1 MEVGSIAEAL
11 KQNVDGITRIPSDR
25 FDLGNLPADVPQMG
39 GFLDSHPGYVDREA
53 FKLNPTQ
60 VKSQDPQQFLALE
73 SAFEACNSAGF
84 FKHKERMTEV
94 AVFVGA
100 MNLDS
105 NLMWNMEACNGY
117 TAAGNASS
125 MINGAV
131 SFAFD
136 FRGASECID
145 TACASG
151 LSALASAESEVQKG
165 AEGAIAIGVNA
176 ILSWKIPFALNK
188 ARMISDRCMSFHQ
201 DGKGYGRGEGVA
213 AVALTMS
220 AGCSVPYAQLLNIC
234 RNNDGRSTDTITKPS
249 PDQQLSCMKKA
260 WQGRAAVCQAVECH
274 GTGTPIGDPIEV
286 QSVGRMFGQPNG
298 SGVAIGAIKSNINHT
313 ESAAG
318 LAGLIKAVHVVQL
331 SGMFPHGA
339 GFWSPKKSINLETGG
354 KGLIL
359 STEFQALQIQGVG
372 VNSFGFS
379 GTNVHAALIPPA
391 QLEDDAGPS
400 PFSRHVRTPIV
411 VPISS
416 HSPGSLRVSMDDLCK
431 ELETDFSD
439 AKLYQVARQSAYR
452 EVRACRKAFL
462 DQTRDALANSLK
474 TSVDGAEEPEAST
487 TKPKRLVLV
496 VPGNGCQV
504 PKMLSKT
511 LEAFP
516 IAEQKFQEL
525 KEALSGQDL
534 ELDALLSAEKL
545 PESVL
550 EQQIMLFAFSMVL
563 SDLLQGLGLQ
573 IHAVVGH
580 SAGELPCAYLA
591 GALTLQ
597 DAVNLLLAKVDGN
610 VRPDGGMAVVREMAV
625 ADVEGILKKFNQ
637 NMMVDSAKIHIAAQ
651 NSDRCCTLTGP
662 KDSMRQLKPQFQERW
677 MDLEKVPAAY
687 HHPELCKPA
696 AESFKQKFKPAQ
708 SSPPCEHTAS
718 QTFPKFFSTV
728 EGCELELRKLGLEYW
743 TKHTLERV
751 RFSQAIDAILGDQGE
766 GELLFLELKKQNGS
780 HIMHQARQAGKN
792 VTVLPL
798 TGRDAGQEEVLDIM
812 KALAKLWEQGLDV
825 DWNKLCYASASKA
838 PTDPLLQHL
847 PSPGFVRAP
856 AWIEMPLGVSTES
869 STQSATL
876 SSELTESVGQSD
888 AGGESL
894 ETRSLVES
902 LREFS
907 LDKNEHPILAQHMR
921 SGRPLVPGALLLDTV
936 LQESSWR
943 CLEDV
948 RFQNPCR
955 GDQSI
960 ALRILEDGHFNIK
973 TADGS
978 IHYTEGFG
986 RETDSPNP
994 DWSHRLRDLKD
1005 CQGSRLGQW
1014 FGGTK
1019 TLPLSSIVNL
1029 LGKGGLTYGPDLKV
1043 AGDLRIKDKGP
1054 KASCLGFCEVT
1065 CHALRSGGSGGAAIL
1080 DQAFQVALGLC
1091 LHRLEVYEPN
1101 LAREGALPSML
1112 EKLVVFSQDWW
1123 RNAEK
1128 LDLIVEVKPHFCSAI
1143 CASFAL
1149 FAPDGSAVAEV
1160 HHVWGKLLSS
1170 SAQPIHELLWQIA
1183 PSPLPHDDV
1192 ADATGADMFAFI
1204 SAWESSPVTQLL
1216 EKNQLP
1222 GLSKSRMIGP
1232 EEKGKACS
1240 VALADNKEGACTI
1253 LYEWTQGIDDK
1264 ELESLTRQSV
1274 PRVDEGLRQAVRRFR
1289 EVVKWALSRKGAQI
1303 IVITRE
1309 SPQLAPS
1316 KPSKSSMPGSGMF
1329 IAMVKCLVKE
1339 EVPARGMLRVI
1350 EMADLSDASVL
1361 QLGLEIRSPR
1371 QDCSEIMIQEGR
1383 ANRLELIRQP
1393 LSFDSL
1399 SLTALKRDAAYI
1411 VIGGARRHGLSALVV
1426 ETLAQMGAGTV
1437 VVVGR
1442 NKEDETFSNF
1452 RKTFRNTRVL
1462 AVQCDISCVGSIPK
1476 ALEQAGVR
1484 QPVRGLFHGAA
1495 SFDGDKLFKGVSE
1508 EAFEATMKPKVLGS
1522 LALLATAQEAKW
1534 ELDYVCY
1541 LSSVVVSLGNL
1552 GQCAYAGAN
1561 GFQADLGCWQSL
1573 CSSGTC
1579 QYQVINFTV
1588 LQGVGVM
1595 HDKPELERQLEMTR
1609 GFPAINPESI
1619 RQMLQTVLCSSLPIV
1634 TVATF
1639 DRQKLPSLPLA
1650 SNPVVA
1656 SRFHTIMN
1664 RFQGEVAQA
1673 PSTTLTPEEHPQDA
1687 VADPKVEALPPS
1699 SKQEERKDAGK
1710 SDGTSLPRQVL
1721 EKLEKITGKKL
1732 EVQRPLVFQGVDSQ
1746 LAIEIQSQLK
1756 PMGVEVSLN
1765 ELQSEDALATLLGRV
1780 K

>member
-1 MEVGSIAEAL
+1 
-11 KQNVDGITRIPSDR
+11 
-25 FDLGNLPADVPQMG
+25 
-39 GFLDSHPGYVDREA
+39 
-53 FKLNPTQ
+53 
-60 VKSQDPQQFLALE
+60 
-73 SAFEACNSAGF
+73 
-84 FKHKERMTEV
+84 
-94 AVFVGA
+94 
-100 MNLDS
+100 
-105 NLMWNMEACNGY
+105 
-117 TAAGNASS
+117 
-125 MINGAV
+125 
-131 SFAFD
+131 
-136 FRGASECID
+136 
-145 TACASG
+145 
-151 LSALASAESEVQKG
+151 
-165 AEGAIAIGVNA
+165 
-176 ILSWKIPFALNK
+176 
-188 ARMISDRCMSFHQ
+188 
-201 DGKGYGRGEGVA
+201 
-213 AVALTMS
+213 
-220 AGCSVPYAQLLNIC
+220 
-234 RNNDGRSTDTITKPS
+234 
-249 PDQQLSCMKKA
+249 
-260 WQGRAAVCQAVECH
+260 
-274 GTGTPIGDPIEV
+274 
-286 QSVGRMFGQPNG
+286 
-298 SGVAIGAIKSNINHT
+298 
-313 ESAAG
+313 
-318 LAGLIKAVHVVQL
+318 
-331 SGMFPHGA
+331 
-339 GFWSPKKSINLETGG
+339 
-354 KGLIL
+354 
-359 STEFQALQIQGVG
+359 
-372 VNSFGFS
+372 
-379 GTNVHAALIPPA
+379 
-391 QLEDDAGPS
+391 
-400 PFSRHVRTPIV
+400 
-411 VPISS
+411 
-416 HSPGSLRVSMDDLCK
+416 
-431 ELETDFSD
+431 
-439 AKLYQVARQSAYR
+439 
-452 EVRACRKAFL
+452 
-462 DQTRDALANSLK
+462 
-474 TSVDGAEEPEAST
+474 
-487 TKPKRLVLV
+487 
-496 VPGNGCQV
+496 
-504 PKMLSKT
+504 
-511 LEAFP
+511 
-516 IAEQKFQEL
+516 
-525 KEALSGQDL
+525 
-534 ELDALLSAEKL
+534 
-545 PESVL
+545 
-550 EQQIMLFAFSMVL
+550 
-563 SDLLQGLGLQ
+563 
-573 IHAVVGH
+573 
-580 SAGELPCAYLA
+580 
-591 GALTLQ
+591 
-597 DAVNLLLAKVDGN
+597 
-610 VRPDGGMAVVREMAV
+610 
-625 ADVEGILKKFNQ
+625 
-637 NMMVDSAKIHIAAQ
+637 
-651 NSDRCCTLTGP
+651 
-662 KDSMRQLKPQFQERW
+662 MRQLKPQFQERW

-876 SSELTESVGQSD
+876 SS
-888 AGGESL
+888 
-894 ETRSLVES
+894 
-902 LREFS
+902 
-907 LDKNEHPILAQHMR
+907 
-921 SGRPLVPGALLLDTV
+921 ALLLDTV

-1080 DQAFQVALGLC
+1080 DQAFQ
-1091 LHRLEVYEPN
+1091 VYEPN

-1309 SPQLAPS
+1309 
-1316 KPSKSSMPGSGMF
+1316 
-1329 IAMVKCLVKE
+1329 
-1339 EVPARGMLRVI
+1339 
-1350 EMADLSDASVL
+1350 
-1361 QLGLEIRSPR
+1361 
-1371 QDCSEIMIQEGR
+1371 
-1383 ANRLELIRQP
+1383 
-1393 LSFDSL
+1393 
-1399 SLTALKRDAAYI
+1399 DAAYI

-1552 GQCAYAGAN
+1552 GQCAYAGPN

-1595 HDKPELERQLEMTR
+1595 HDKPELERQLEMT
-1609 GFPAINPESI
+1609 
-1619 RQMLQTVLCSSLPIV
+1619 Q
-1634 TVATF
+1634 
-1639 DRQKLPSLPLA
+1639 
-1650 SNPVVA
+1650 
-1656 SRFHTIMN
+1656 
-1664 RFQGEVAQA
+1664 VAQA

>member
-1 MEVGSIAEAL
+1 KMEVGSIAEAL

-25 FDLGNLPADVPQMG
+25 FDLGNLPADV
-39 GFLDSHPGYVDREA
+39 
-53 FKLNPTQ
+53 
-60 VKSQDPQQFLALE
+60 KSQDPQQFLALE

-84 FKHKERMTEV
+84 FKHKE
-94 AVFVGA
+94 
-100 MNLDS
+100 
-105 NLMWNMEACNGY
+105 
-117 TAAGNASS
+117 
-125 MINGAV
+125 

-165 AEGAIAIGVNA
+165 AEGAIAIG
-176 ILSWKIPFALNK
+176 
-188 ARMISDRCMSFHQ
+188 MISDRCMSFHQ

-504 PKMLSKT
+504 PKMLSKKHGGAET

-597 DAVNLLLAKVDGN
+597 DAVNLLSLGKLAKVDGN
-610 VRPDGGMAVVREMAV
+610 VRPDGGMAVVREMAVAWQCRGPVGV

-798 TGRDAGQEEVLDIM
+798 TGRDAGQEV
-812 KALAKLWEQGLDV
+812 
-825 DWNKLCYASASKA
+825 
-838 PTDPLLQHL
+838 
-847 PSPGFVRAP
+847 GFVRAP

-888 AGGESL
+888 A
-894 ETRSLVES
+894 
-902 LREFS
+902 
-907 LDKNEHPILAQHMR
+907 
-921 SGRPLVPGALLLDTV
+921 GALLLDTV

-1091 LHRLEVYEPN
+1091 LHRRSSKSRKPLEVYEPN

-1316 KPSKSSMPGSGMF
+1316 KPSKSMF

-1371 QDCSEIMIQEGR
+1371 QDCSEIMIQDSQEGR

-1552 GQCAYAGAN
+1552 GQCAYAGRF
-1561 GFQADLGCWQSL
+1561 G
-1573 CSSGTC
+1573 
-1579 QYQVINFTV
+1579 
-1588 LQGVGVM
+1588 
-1595 HDKPELERQLEMTR
+1595 LEH
-1609 GFPAINPESI
+1609 A
-1619 RQMLQTVLCSSLPIV
+1619 
-1634 TVATF
+1634 
-1639 DRQKLPSLPLA
+1639 
-1650 SNPVVA
+1650 
-1656 SRFHTIMN
+1656 
-1664 RFQGEVAQA
+1664 
-1673 PSTTLTPEEHPQDA
+1673 
-1687 VADPKVEALPPS
+1687 
-1699 SKQEERKDAGK
+1699 
-1710 SDGTSLPRQVL
+1710 
-1721 EKLEKITGKKL
+1721 
-1732 EVQRPLVFQGVDSQ
+1732 
-1746 LAIEIQSQLK
+1746 
-1756 PMGVEVSLN
+1756 
-1765 ELQSEDALATLLGRV
+1765 
-1780 K
+1780 